1 MRMRRNLLDISSRG
15 EIPLQVTSHPR
26 SRRSR
31 GAPPSRLSDL
41 LTLYEMAFRKF
52 LPLFDRVLVE
62 RLTAETVTKGGI
74 MLPEKSQGKVLQAT
88 VMAVGPGSV
97 NQKGNIQPLSVKV
110 GEKVL
115 LPEYGG
121 TKVVLEDKDFY
132 NWPDESFEEMDSTL
146 AVQQYI
152 QQNIRSDCSNI
163 DKILEPPEG
172 QDEGV
177 WKYEHLRQFCLELNG
192 LAVKLQSE
200 CHPDT
205 CTQMTATEQWIF
217 LCAAHKTPKEC
228 PAIDYTRHTL
238 DGAACLLNSNKYF
251 PSRVSIK
258 ESSVAKLGSVCRRI
272 YRIFSHAYFHHRQI
286 FDKYENETF
295 LCHRFTRFVMKY
307 NLMSKDNL
315 IVPILEEEVQNTSS
329 AGESEA

>member
-1 MRMRRNLLDISSRG
+1 MRTSVLDISSRVG
-15 EIPLQVTSHPR
+15 STWTPPVCPIHPR
-26 SRRSR
+26 CVRYR
-31 GAPPSRLSDL
+31 GTALRLLSDH
-41 LTLYEMAFRKF
+41 THTQMAFRKF

-88 VMAVGPGSV
+88 VVAVGPGSV
-97 NQKGNIQPLSVKV
+97 NQ
-110 GEKVL
+110 
-115 LPEYGG
+115 
-121 TKVVLEDKDFY
+121 DFY

-228 PAIDYTRHTL
+228 SAIDYTRHTL

>member
-1 MRMRRNLLDISSRG
+1 MCSRFNLCVWQAFIDASYHEER
-15 EIPLQVTSHPR
+15 LQDCTRTGVSLFWNWIFF
-26 SRRSR
+26 S
-31 GAPPSRLSDL
+31 LVFL
-41 LTLYEMAFRKF
+41 LVWAGKAFRKF

-62 RLTAETVTKGGI
+62 RCAAETVTKGGI
-74 MLPEKSQGKVLQAT
+74 MIPEKAQGKVLQAT
-88 VMAVGPGSV
+88 VVAVGSGA
-97 NQKGNIQPLSVKV
+97 KG
-110 GEKVL
+110 
-115 LPEYGG
+115 
-121 TKVVLEDKDFY
+121 KDFY

-152 QQNIRSDCSNI
+152 QQNIRADCSNI

-286 FDKYENETF
+286 FDEYENETF
-295 LCHRFTRFVMKY
+295 LCHRFTKFVMKY

-315 IVPILEEEVQNTSS
+315 IVPILEEEVQNSV